1 MLIYRSWWNSVAS
14 FSRKLQSLHNIQHLC
29 RFTLCNNG
37 PFKSP
42 EHHCLDEEHTAHSHS
57 ALIQEILKRSLSD
70 IISMKSS
77 KMMSHVLWKCKEKII
92 PAVHFSWSDTE
103 VIKNLKMLWRKST
116 SEVLMSLYFELL
128 RCCLECKL
136 SDCQCLHFKDP
147 HWSLVMNKEIIQ
159 MQTCLWRTLGQM
171 FHSEVLNQHSLSLS
185 LFPLDC
191 ELSYLLNMLYTFE
204 KEFEIK
210 TTNHYK
216 PTLLVVS
223 KI

>member
-57 ALIQEILKRSLSD
+57 ALIQENLKRSLSD

-116 SEVLMSLYFELL
+116 SEVLLSLYFELL

-147 HWSLVMNKEIIQ
+147 HWSPVMNKEVREYRI
-159 MQTCLWRTLGQM
+159 TNANLPLKNSWTNVSLRSVESA
-171 FHSEVLNQHSLSLS
+171 FSLSLS
-185 LFPLDC
+185 FFFSLDLWV
-191 ELSYLLNMLYTFE
+191 ELPAQYVIHIWKAIWKQNY
-204 KEFEIK
+204 K
-210 TTNHYK
+210 T
-216 PTLLVVS
+216 L
-223 KI
+223 